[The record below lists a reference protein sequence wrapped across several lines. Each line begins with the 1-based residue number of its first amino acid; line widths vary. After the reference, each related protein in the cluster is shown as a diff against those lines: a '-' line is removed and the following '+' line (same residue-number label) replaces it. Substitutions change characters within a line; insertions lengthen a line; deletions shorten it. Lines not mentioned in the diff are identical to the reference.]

1 MILFVA
7 DIVAIAA
14 VGFLVLRRGR
24 DQRAGSIRS
33 AHWLRIAGLI
43 PLGLQVAVFLLFGI
57 GEMASGDL
65 SGAGHLLQVAVTA
78 LLGILTWMRPLEGG
92 IAFFGGGTLFIV
104 SFIIGVV
111 TSSTFPEYTAISPA
125 IMIMAAP
132 QIVSGALFFIAGM
145 LARSATTFGADQD
158 K

>member
-1 MILFVA
+1 MILFLA
-7 DIVAIAA
+7 NIVAIAA

-43 PLGLQVAVFLLFGI
+43 PLGLQVAILLLFGM
-57 GEMASGDL
+57 GEMASGDP
-65 SGAGHLLQVAVTA
+65 SGAGHLLQVAVTV
-78 LLGILTWMRPLEGG
+78 LLGVLAWMRPLEGG
-92 IAFFGGGTLFIV
+92 AALFGGGALFMVGFIV
-104 SFIIGVV
+104 SVV
-111 TSSTFPEYTAISPA
+111 TSIALPESAVISPA

-132 QIVSGALFFIAGM
+132 QIVSGVLFFIAGM
-145 LARSATTFGADQD
+145 LAWSATTPGADQG

>member
-1 MILFVA
+1 MIIFLA
-7 DIVAIAA
+7 NIVAIAA

-24 DQRAGSIRS
+24 DQRDGSIRS
-33 AHWLRIAGLI
+33 AHWLRIAGFI
-43 PLGLQVAVFLLFGI
+43 PLGLQVAILLLFGI

-78 LLGILTWMRPLEGG
+78 LLGILAWMRPLEGG
-92 IAFFGGGTLFIV
+92 VALFGGAALFIV
-104 SFIIGVV
+104 GFIVGVV
-111 TSSTFPEYTAISPA
+111 TSVPLPESTVISPA

-132 QIVSGALFFIAGM
+132 QIVSGVLFFIAGM
-145 LARSATTFGADQD
+145 LARSATTPGADQG

>member
-1 MILFVA
+1 M
-7 DIVAIAA
+7 
-14 VGFLVLRRGR
+14 RRGR

-33 AHWLRIAGLI
+33 AHWLRIVGLI
-43 PLGLQVAVFLLFGI
+43 PLGLQVAIFLLFGI

-78 LLGILTWMRPLEGG
+78 LLGILAWMRPLEGG
-92 IAFFGGGTLFIV
+92 AAIFGLAALFIV
-104 SFIIGVV
+104 GFIVAVV
-111 TSSTFPEYTAISPA
+111 TSIPLPESTAISPG

-145 LARSATTFGADQD
+145 LAQSATTPGADQG